1 MALCPHCQKSI
12 TDITVA
18 DLPITTADGAL
29 WKGIVISCKN
39 CDTLLTMGLDPVFYG
54 GLFMGEIAKALK
66 K

>member
-12 TDITVA
+12 TEVAVA
-18 DLPITTADGAL
+18 DLPITAAGVS

-39 CDTLLTMGLDPVFYG
+39 CDTLLSMGLDPIFYG
-54 GLFMGEIAKALK
+54 GLFMEEMAKAVK